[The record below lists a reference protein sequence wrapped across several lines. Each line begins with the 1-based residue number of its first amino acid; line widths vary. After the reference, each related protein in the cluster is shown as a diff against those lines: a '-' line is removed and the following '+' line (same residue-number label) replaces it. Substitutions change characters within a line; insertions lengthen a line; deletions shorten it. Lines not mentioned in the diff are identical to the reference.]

1 MRILM
6 VSTDR
11 NLCKAGSAARA
22 RLEKYAAA
30 AGEIDVILFS
40 LQSHKLAP
48 VDNLHLRIYPTS
60 SLWRVFFMFDALH
73 IAKRL
78 TAPDVVT
85 AQDPFEAGLAGTRI
99 AKYFA
104 VPLHV
109 QVHTNFL
116 SPAFVRHHFPLNF
129 IRFFIAGSVIP
140 RAARVRTVSRS
151 IANALTKK
159 YRLTSLP
166 SVLPIYVDIAKY
178 KHAIAPE
185 SLKAKFAR
193 FERKVL
199 VVSRLE
205 SEKNVDLAIHA
216 FAEVG
221 AENACLIIVG
231 SGSERASLER
241 HAREHDMLDG
251 RIFFEGFQD
260 PTPYYKI
267 ADVALFPSDSYDG
280 YGMVIIEALAAGI
293 PVIST
298 DVGVAREAGAIVAAP
313 TQFAQVLAQ
322 LLDAPK
328 EEIVLKSYPYAS
340 EAAYVREWVADVAAA
355 SPKA

>member
-1 MRILM
+1 MI
-6 VSTDR
+6 STDR
-11 NLCKAGSAARA
+11 NLCKAGSGVRL

-48 VDNLHLRIYPTS
+48 VDNSKLRIYPTNS
-60 SLWRVFFMFDALH
+60 VWRVFFMFDALH

-78 TAPDVVT
+78 AKPDVVT
-85 AQDPFEAGLAGTRI
+85 AQDPFEAGWAGMRI
-99 AKYFA
+99 ARYFD

-116 SPAFVRHHFPLNF
+116 APSFRERHFPLNF
-129 IRFFIAGSVIP
+129 IRFFIAGFVIP
-140 RAARVRTVSRS
+140 YATRVRTVSKS
-151 IANALTKK
+151 IADALVKK
-159 YRLTSLP
+159 YGLTSPP
-166 SVLPIYVDIAKY
+166 SVLPIYVDVTKY

-185 SLKAKFAR
+185 SLKAKFSR

-221 AENACLIIVG
+221 ADNACLIIVG
-231 SGSERASLER
+231 SGSKQASLER
-241 HAREHDMLDG
+241 HAREHNLLDG

-267 ADVALFPSDSYDG
+267 ADAALFPSDSYDG
-280 YGMVIIEALAAGI
+280 YGMVIIEALAAGV
-293 PVIST
+293 PVVST
-298 DVGVAREAGAIVAAP
+298 DVGVAREAGAIIAAP
-313 TQFAQVLAQ
+313 TQFAHVLAQ

-328 EEIVLKSYPYAS
+328 EEIVLKNYPYAS
-340 EAAYVREWVADVAAA
+340 EVQYVREWVADVAAA
-355 SPKA
+355 SQKA